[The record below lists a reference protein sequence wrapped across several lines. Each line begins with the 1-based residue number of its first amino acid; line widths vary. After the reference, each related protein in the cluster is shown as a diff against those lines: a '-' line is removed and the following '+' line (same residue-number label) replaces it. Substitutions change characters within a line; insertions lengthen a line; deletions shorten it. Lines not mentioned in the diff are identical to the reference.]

1 MPSKRDRVDYTMT
14 LDHFGTREIFMFP
27 SFFLEFKLIR
37 QRTHSAVVDPPVSE
51 ATRPGLIPSLVIGRV
66 WHWGFTFPFPLRDLN
81 SMCGYCV
88 CMCAVC
94 PVDVFWD
101 LLGSLTCIWVCLCGW
116 YMCPI
121 RVFHDM
127 LVLLAVLKNDY
138 WEISGQ
144 FLWNSYPLKEA

>member
-81 SMCGYCV
+81 SIVGSVCV
-88 CMCAVC
+88 CVRCARLTCSEISWAVSPVFECACAVGIC
-94 PVDVFWD
+94 VQYESFMI
-101 LLGSLTCIWVCLCGW
+101 C
-116 YMCPI
+116 
-121 RVFHDM
+121 
-127 LVLLAVLKNDY
+127 
-138 WEISGQ
+138 
-144 FLWNSYPLKEA
+144 